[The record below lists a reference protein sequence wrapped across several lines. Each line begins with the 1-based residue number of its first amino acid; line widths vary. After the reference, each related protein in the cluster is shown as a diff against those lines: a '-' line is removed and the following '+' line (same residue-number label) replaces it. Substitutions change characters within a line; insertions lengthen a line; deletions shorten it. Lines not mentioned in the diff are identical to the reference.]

1 MLGVALPVENAKV
14 SAVPEKRTMHHPG
27 PGVAARAP
35 RGRHSGARAVGSF
48 LPALTTKAFQR
59 YGFSTVALITD
70 WPAIVGSELAR
81 ATAPERVKWRRSV
94 ETVDEEGGDAQPS
107 SRTGATLVLR
117 VDGAKA
123 LKVQYEARQIIERI
137 NAYFGYAAIA
147 ELRLIQAPAPAAP
160 RHDTPARMPAA
171 PLTREVS
178 AIAHPGLRDALARL
192 GGEIRAVC

>member
-1 MLGVALPVENAKV
+1 M
-14 SAVPEKRTMHHPG
+14 SEKRI
-27 PGVAARAP
+27 AQ
-35 RGRHSGARAVGSF
+35 HSAHKGTPPMRRNNFGARAVGSF

-70 WPAIVGSELAR
+70 WPAIVGGELAR

-94 ETVDEEGGDAQPS
+94 ETVDEEGGDARHS

-123 LKVQYEARQIIERI
+123 LAVQYEARQIIERI

-147 ELRLIQAPAPAAP
+147 ELRLIQAPAAAAP
-160 RHDTPARMPAA
+160 RHETPARTPAA